1 LDLILQ
7 KDNETIPIFYFLR
20 VTRVVEKCGLFVTLL
35 IHGNLTRMFF
45 RHLSN
50 SQSAACWVLCGI
62 LMYVYGQLEEQE
74 LGINDKSKNVEN
86 KHFEIGPKPKNR

>member
-1 LDLILQ
+1 MQWNVRSLVSHLPYLSEDLLGES
-7 KDNETIPIFYFLR
+7 DESLLLLFLA
-20 VTRVVEKCGLFVTLL
+20 EC
-35 IHGNLTRMFF
+35 
-45 RHLSN
+45 LSA
-50 SQSAACWVLCGI
+50 SSDMRLVIGI